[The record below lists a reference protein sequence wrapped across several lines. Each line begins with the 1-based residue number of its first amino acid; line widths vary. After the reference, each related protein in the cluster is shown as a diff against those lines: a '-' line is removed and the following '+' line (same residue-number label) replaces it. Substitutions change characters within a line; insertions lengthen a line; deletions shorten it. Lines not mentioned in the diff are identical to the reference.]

1 MEQIIRWGIL
11 GTGNIAGKLA
21 AGLALL
27 PDAKLVAVASRTSD
41 SAEKFGQQ
49 YNVPKRHA
57 SYEALVNDPEV
68 DVIYIATPHPMH
80 AENALLCLN
89 AGKHVLCEKPFTMNR
104 REAAK
109 VIALA
114 REKKLFLMEAM
125 WSRFAPLLVEAK
137 SIVDSGTIGTVL
149 KIDSD
154 LSFAAGFGPEHRLY
168 NPDLGGGALLD
179 LGIYPLSLSSFFLGP
194 VTAVVA
200 MGELGDTGV
209 DEQTA
214 FLLQHEG
221 GGMSTCACSLRMDTP
236 CEMTL
241 SGTLGNLR
249 IHGRF
254 HQSTSLTVTLADGS
268 TRSVQKSPLGN
279 GYAHEAMEVMRCLRA
294 GLTESPVMPLDE
306 TLALMGVLDTVRSQI
321 GLSYAADLV

>member
-57 SYEALVNDPEV
+57 SYEALVNDSEV

-114 REKKLFLMEAM
+114 RNCELD
-125 WSRFAPLLVEAK
+125 P
-137 SIVDSGTIGTVL
+137 IG
-149 KIDSD
+149 
-154 LSFAAGFGPEHRLY
+154 F
-168 NPDLGGGALLD
+168 
-179 LGIYPLSLSSFFLGP
+179 
-194 VTAVVA
+194 
-200 MGELGDTGV
+200 
-209 DEQTA
+209 
-214 FLLQHEG
+214 
-221 GGMSTCACSLRMDTP
+221 
-236 CEMTL
+236 
-241 SGTLGNLR
+241 
-249 IHGRF
+249 
-254 HQSTSLTVTLADGS
+254 
-268 TRSVQKSPLGN
+268 
-279 GYAHEAMEVMRCLRA
+279 RA
-294 GLTESPVMPLDE
+294 GD
-306 TLALMGVLDTVRSQI
+306 RSHM
-321 GLSYAADLV
+321 L